1 MKSRLTLIFIL
12 LPLLTAPVHAGII
25 FGKKAT
31 KPDPAVRVP
40 ELIRIVRTDG
50 DENKRSDA
58 VEELRQYDPTTFPEI
73 IPTLIDV
80 LLNDKKPA
88 VRAEAAATIAK
99 MRPVS
104 QAAGDALEQ
113 ALEKDSSMRVRLQ
126 IRKSLLEYHWAGYR
140 QGKKE
145 DAPAVTTKEPPL
157 VDPKP
162 AVTTKEPPLADP
174 KPAAPAPGPTPP
186 RLAPT
191 DPPSTMTPRPLPPM
205 PVQILAPV
213 PQPLPRGPV
222 LEVPTQPAPKTAPT
236 QPSPAESG
244 PDLGGP
250 TA

>member
-1 MKSRLTLIFIL
+1 MKSRLTLILVL
-12 LPLLTAPVHAGII
+12 LPLLAAPVHAGII
-25 FGKKAT
+25 FGKKALP

-40 ELIRIVRTDG
+40 ELIKIVHTDG
-50 DENKRSDA
+50 DENKRSEA
-58 VEELRQYDPTTFPEI
+58 VDELRQYDATTFPEI
-73 IPTLIDV
+73 IPTLIDA

-99 MRPVS
+99 IRPVS

-113 ALEKDSSMRVRLQ
+113 ALDKDASMRVRLQ

-157 VDPKP
+157 
-162 AVTTKEPPLADP
+162 ADP
-174 KPAAPAPGPTPP
+174 KPAPGPTPP

-213 PQPLPRGPV
+213 PQPLPQGPA
-222 LEVPTQPAPKTAPT
+222 LEPTEPAPKTSPT
-236 QPSPAESG
+236 QPKPAESG

-250 TA
+250 SA